1 MRKANVAV
9 DVAGIVSETL
19 SLRVGSSSTNTYKEV
34 ELLAKANGDETM
46 RRYAVLHGDLSYWKV
61 SRGAERINAICAKY
75 IDPFK
80 DVNAELYKKICAESE
95 QDLIKASN
103 HVRDARERV
112 KRHEQ
117 KYDLSYSQ
125 LIDYGTEN

>member
-46 RRYAVLHGDLSYWKV
+46 RRYAVLHGAIGRFREARSV
-61 SRGAERINAICAKY
+61 STPY
-75 IDPFK
+75 VP
-80 DVNAELYKKICAESE
+80 S
-95 QDLIKASN
+95 
-103 HVRDARERV
+103 
-112 KRHEQ
+112 
-117 KYDLSYSQ
+117 
-125 LIDYGTEN
+125 T